1 MFVETFRFFYIG
13 KFVSMELFIIL
24 SYSFCIP
31 AVLVVI
37 STFLFLIWALSFL
50 IIQAGGFSILFDQVL
65 VSFILSVV
73 F

>member
-1 MFVETFRFFYIG
+1 MFVETFHFFYIG

-50 IIQAGGFSILFDQVL
+50 IIQARGFSILFDQVL
-65 VSFILSVV
+65 VSFMLSLI